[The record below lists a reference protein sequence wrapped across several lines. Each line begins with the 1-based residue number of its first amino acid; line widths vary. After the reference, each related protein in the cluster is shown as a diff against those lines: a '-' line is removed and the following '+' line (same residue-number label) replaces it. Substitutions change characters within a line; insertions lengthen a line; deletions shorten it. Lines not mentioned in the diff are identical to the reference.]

1 MLTVQSNIATTLHEL
16 GRLEEAVRM
25 LKEVYASRVRLFGQD
40 EDTLNVALN
49 LSVALVRA
57 DEASESMAFSRPLL
71 PLARRVLGADHDL
84 CLRLA
89 HGYAWA
95 VTVCADSS
103 RDELVFAEKLLED
116 AVRRFRRVLG
126 TAHPSTSKAED
137 DLFYLRE
144 SLANL

>member
-1 MLTVQSNIATTLHEL
+1 MIRGRNIA
-16 GRLEEAVRM
+16 